1 MLKSKK
7 ILWALGTVLLLLVVS
22 VPLIVFAAGSND
34 VLYGDVNEDAQ
45 ITLADVIALREK
57 LANGGIKVSDN
68 DDASADIDGDG
79 LISSKD
85 LMILRNYFA
94 SYNYTTGTSKVVL
107 GEDKASYQ
115 YTSGDGAVTSFYDNA
130 DSERYSFVCSS
141 YINSGYSVYCSN
153 TIGGLSSTT
162 YTKNDEVH
170 TVTYNSELGE
180 LYITKA
186 DNGAGALPA
195 NGETY
200 VVRNETTVTQNGS
213 ANINGMC
220 YIVKL
225 ADGSFIIYDGG
236 YAGEYI
242 TDGVHKDDS
251 KNVYNTLVKL
261 NGGEENVHVRAWL
274 ITHSHGDHYQVF
286 KYFANNYANKIK
298 LDTVLCSPV
307 ASGVTNYDR
316 YLTDTVKSDAAKFG
330 ADVAY
335 VRTGMSLQFV
345 DVTLEIL
352 VTPEQVYKTGDPG
365 DFNQTSVVSR
375 IKNDDG
381 SMIFL
386 GDCGEA
392 VCNWLI
398 PTYGEALKSDMVQV
412 AHHGCETAT
421 TELYDN
427 IAAATVFIP
436 CNYELLIS
444 DRGGAVKQHLVSAE
458 YSKEVIIHSYGTATR
473 ALSYKS
479 QTEYLNLMPTDA
491 AKVSGSDVK
500 NIRIEDG
507 VLRYEV
513 NSASDPR
520 VYFSVGNLDTAKYNA
535 IKLVVDAEDIK
546 NAAIFFTVSGS
557 TAFSADKCLGFKP
570 LGTAGDDGK
579 MTILLYLGNNA
590 AYKGNLL
597 QLRID
602 MGDTVDETIDIYSI
616 EAYYVATDK

>member
-225 ADGSFIIYDGG
+225 ADGSFIVIDGG
-236 YAGEYI
+236 YAAAYNAGDEKYS
-242 TDGVHKDDS
+242 DDAI
-251 KNVYNTLVKL
+251 NVYNKLVEL
-261 NGGEENVHVRAWL
+261 NGGADGMHIRAWL
-274 ITHSHGDHYQVF
+274 ITHSHGDHYRTF
-286 KYFANNYANKIK
+286 RYFANYYAQNVE
-298 LDTVLCSPV
+298 LDTLLCSPI
-307 ASGVTNYDR
+307 AAGVEGYDG
-316 YLTDTVKSDAAKFG
+316 YLNGAVKSDAEKIE
-330 ADVAY
+330 V
-335 VRTGMSLQFV
+335 
-345 DVTLEIL
+345 EK
-352 VTPEQVYKTGDPG
+352 VY
-365 DFNQTSVVSR
+365 
-375 IKNDDG
+375 
-381 SMIFL
+381 
-386 GDCGEA
+386 
-392 VCNWLI
+392 
-398 PTYGEALKSDMVQV
+398 
-412 AHHGCETAT
+412 
-421 TELYDN
+421 
-427 IAAATVFIP
+427 
-436 CNYELLIS
+436 
-444 DRGGAVKQHLVSAE
+444 
-458 YSKEVIIHSYGTATR
+458 
-473 ALSYKS
+473 
-479 QTEYLNLMPTDA
+479 
-491 AKVSGSDVK
+491 
-500 NIRIEDG
+500 
-507 VLRYEV
+507 
-513 NSASDPR
+513 
-520 VYFSVGNLDTAKYNA
+520 
-535 IKLVVDAEDIK
+535 
-546 NAAIFFTVSGS
+546 
-557 TAFSADKCLGFKP
+557 
-570 LGTAGDDGK
+570 
-579 MTILLYLGNNA
+579 
-590 AYKGNLL
+590 
-597 QLRID
+597 
-602 MGDTVDETIDIYSI
+602 
-616 EAYYVATDK
+616 